1 MGGKYGFVIM
11 IQDKWWQGFLQRHRE
26 GKTVHS
32 YIRTGFAP
40 PKEAS
45 LLFFYVAKP
54 VGEIAAFAEFVERR
68 IGSPDEVWSEH
79 GAESVLKSKEQ
90 FEEFI
95 GDGQRVSFIR
105 FKNVREAAKPIPL
118 SNLNLLLGVKRLSR
132 KGFYLDKAT
141 SNKLIALMG

>member
-1 MGGKYGFVIM
+1 MVDKYGYVMM

-32 YIRTGFAP
+32 YVRTGFAA

-54 VGEIAAFAEFVERR
+54 VGEVAAAAEFVERKT
-68 IGSPDEVWSEH
+68 GDPGEVWSEH
-79 GAESVLKSKEQ
+79 GNESVLRSKEQ

-105 FKNVREAAKPIPL
+105 FRNMREAVKPVPL
-118 SNLNLLLGVKRLSR
+118 SNLSLLLGAKRLPR
-132 KGFYLDKAT
+132 AGFYLDKAT
-141 SNKLIALMG
+141 SHKLISLMG